1 MEVALGGLVRLAPTP
16 PAEPLFGHARAL
28 ARDPL
33 GTLVSWMHTYGSV
46 VRFRVG
52 SREAHVVFGPEEVRQ
67 VLTDP
72 EGLYGKDTHGYRT
85 LRLFVG
91 DGLLTSEPPLWTR
104 QRRVLK
110 PAFHG
115 KSIASYVKVMGEVA
129 EESVADMASQGRV
142 RLDEVAMRA
151 TLAIVGRALFGADL
165 AAQAPRI
172 ADAITTLQ
180 VAANRRIAAPFEIP
194 FAVPTPEHLRI
205 RKARAELGALFDGL
219 VRARRARG
227 EKAEDAPRDVL
238 DVLIEARDEDGRP
251 LPERQIYDELVT
263 LLVAGHESTANALG
277 WANVLLTRYP
287 DEVRLL
293 REELDALPS
302 GPEQHEPATRAVR
315 LRAVVDETLRL
326 YPPAWSF
333 GRAPR
338 RDTSVG
344 GFALPG
350 GHLVMLAP
358 FATQRDPRHFPH
370 PEAFLPERFVGAEP
384 APFAYFP
391 FGGGARTCIGHAFA
405 KMEARVLLAAWV
417 RALDIAVDLSP
428 EPSPLVTLRPR
439 GAVMARVTRRTRAS

>member
-1 MEVALGGLVRLAPTP
+1 MSLAPSP

-28 ARDPL
+28 SRDPL
-33 GTLVSWMHTYGSV
+33 GTLVGWMHTYGSV

-91 DGLLTSEPPLWTR
+91 NGLLTSEPPLWTR
-104 QRRVLK
+104 QRRILK

-129 EESVADMASQGRV
+129 EASVAEMAERGRV

-165 AAQAPRI
+165 GAQAPRI
-172 ADAITTLQ
+172 AEAITTLQ

-194 FAVPTPEHLRI
+194 FVVPTPEHLRI
-205 RKARAELGALFDGL
+205 RAARAALETLFEAL
-219 VRARRARG
+219 LRARRARPG
-227 EKAEDAPRDVL
+227 VPHDAPRDVL
-238 DVLIEARDEDGRP
+238 DVLLEARDEAGRP
-251 LPERQIYDELVT
+251 LPEAQIQDELVT
-263 LLVAGHESTANALG
+263 LLIAGHESTANALV
-277 WANVLLTRYP
+277 WAVVLLSRYP

-293 REELDALPS
+293 REELDALPP
-302 GPEQHEPATRAVR
+302 GHARHEAATRAPR

-338 RDTSVG
+338 RDTTVG
-344 GFALPG
+344 GFAVPRG
-350 GHLVMLAP
+350 RLVMLAP
-358 FATQRDPRHFPH
+358 FATHRDPHHFPN
-370 PEAFLPERFVGAEP
+370 PEAFVPDRFLGAEP
-384 APFAYFP
+384 PPFAYFP
-391 FGGGARTCIGHAFA
+391 FGGGARTCIGHTFA
-405 KMEARVLLAAWV
+405 RLEARILLAAWV
-417 RALDIAVDLSP
+417 GELELSTELSP

-439 GAVMARVTRRTRAS
+439 GAVHAHAKRRTRAT